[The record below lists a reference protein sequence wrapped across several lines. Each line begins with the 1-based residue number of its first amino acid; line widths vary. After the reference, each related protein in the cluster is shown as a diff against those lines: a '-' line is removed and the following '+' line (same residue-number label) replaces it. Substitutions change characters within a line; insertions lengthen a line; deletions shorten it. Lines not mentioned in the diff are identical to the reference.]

1 MPSNVLF
8 TVSILVALLAFI
20 QYQDQK
26 NRHDL
31 CTLWQ
36 VTHDETKDLYSH
48 KLSQYILSSPIDSS
62 YNIED
67 STSNHYASST
77 NNNHVSKYRKIRNS
91 NKIDMKYHNY
101 YTRQRIKL
109 QDKIIDLFLNNPCN
123 HKCIKNEDRWIIFFG
138 GAPGA
143 GKSYLIKHLSSIYI
157 PELHRNNSIVINAD
171 FIRPLLPEY
180 GLYEN
185 DRNKQISLLST
196 EVGLICEL
204 MLWVS
209 LERNK
214 DKHIVFDSSM
224 RHTPWFKWL
233 FNTIVNEYK
242 QYKIAMIGVLSVNM
256 KQLKTQILK
265 RNEYENRIT
274 EWEFVKQVV
283 VDVNRSL
290 FELKYLVNIAINI
303 TNPGIPFEE
312 QNKNQFKICIFCGK
326 SQMELYTDL
335 GQSNATDLLAEC

>member
-101 YTRQRIKL
+101 YTRERIKL
-109 QDKIIDLFLNNPCN
+109 QGPNLYQFVQIHDNLYITTHTTHTDKIIDLF
-123 HKCIKNEDRWIIFFG
+123 
-138 GAPGA
+138 
-143 GKSYLIKHLSSIYI
+143 
-157 PELHRNNSIVINAD
+157 
-171 FIRPLLPEY
+171 
-180 GLYEN
+180 
-185 DRNKQISLLST
+185 
-196 EVGLICEL
+196 
-204 MLWVS
+204 
-209 LERNK
+209 
-214 DKHIVFDSSM
+214 
-224 RHTPWFKWL
+224 
-233 FNTIVNEYK
+233 
-242 QYKIAMIGVLSVNM
+242 
-256 KQLKTQILK
+256 
-265 RNEYENRIT
+265 
-274 EWEFVKQVV
+274 
-283 VDVNRSL
+283 
-290 FELKYLVNIAINI
+290 
-303 TNPGIPFEE
+303 
-312 QNKNQFKICIFCGK
+312 
-326 SQMELYTDL
+326 
-335 GQSNATDLLAEC
+335 